1 MFIFLNTQV
10 ELIKYLNR
18 KLSVSIHMCIALYH
32 KGLVFTI
39 IYKYLIY
46 NTYFQMAITFNKY
59 KCFSY

>member
-18 KLSVSIHMCIALYH
+18 KLTVSIHMCIALYH
-32 KGLVFTI
+32 KGLVFSI
-39 IYKYLIY
+39 IYKY